1 MSRML
6 LRTLPLFLV
15 MGCASGAV
23 DADRDVL
30 LGLKQEPQIRVVV
43 YRPPTFQVSTP
54 GNSVVGSVPG
64 VSGGALT
71 LPGGPSGGET
81 MIDPARVVARDLG
94 EALMFELGLN
104 NLQTQ
109 AEPRDDDGP
118 ASLAAAFGDG
128 LVLDVKTVRWG
139 LSPDPALWTR
149 YLVQY
154 EARSR
159 LVRLRDGRIVWQATC
174 DASERDAP
182 RGSTIGELTAT
193 EALALQDKLHDAADR
208 CARDLVARLFARLPP
223 PSPSSP

>member
-1 MSRML
+1 MY
-6 LRTLPLFLV
+6 RTFGRVMPLFLV
-15 MGCASGAV
+15 MGCAGGAV

-30 LGLKQEPQIRVVV
+30 LGLKQEPHIRVVV
-43 YRPPTFQVSTP
+43 YRPPTFHVSTP

-64 VSGGALT
+64 VSGGALA
-71 LPGGPSGGET
+71 LPGGPSGDAMT
-81 MIDPARVVARDLG
+81 DPARVVARDLS
-94 EALMFELGLN
+94 EALMFELGLD
-104 NLQTQ
+104 NLQPQ

-139 LSPDPALWTR
+139 LSPDPELWTR

-174 DASERDAP
+174 DGSERDAP

-193 EALALQDKLHDAADR
+193 EALALQDKLYDAANR
-208 CARDLVARLFARLPP
+208 CARDLVTRLFARLPP
-223 PSPSSP
+223 PPPSSP